1 MHAHSPPS
9 CMHTTTHAYMI
20 YDARTHTFLTHAHAR
35 QTPGFNSDHYS
46 NHMSRVWH
54 PHMARA
60 RIGVLIDDS
69 HRGGTGSNCARSL
82 DRMNG
87 CGCTFPETAEASVS
101 MLIGG
106 VWPSQAAVCNGGTS
120 ICFISSRCLD
130 RTNGPESPRITSIT
144 PDAYDTRTLVTDR
157 RVYENLNFGAFNI
170 AIDRHLS

>member
-1 MHAHSPPS
+1 MHARSFP
-9 CMHTTTHAYMI
+9 
-20 YDARTHTFLTHAHAR
+20 TFLTHAHAR
-35 QTPGFNSDHYS
+35 QTPGFNIDHYS

-87 CGCTFPETAEASVS
+87 CGCTFPETAEGIGLDADWGRVALSSGRLQWWNKAFASSLVEVFGS
-101 MLIGG
+101 YKR
-106 VWPSQAAVCNGGTS
+106 S
-120 ICFISSRCLD
+120 
-130 RTNGPESPRITSIT
+130 PESPRNYTSIT